1 MSTCLQVK
9 QVVHAVASSTKAS
22 SIEMPGTKE
31 ATKHSLMPLS
41 TKHKDPGAITYSSIA
56 SSPYPTP
63 NTKVLFLS
71 CNPADTISRKDQ
83 TPLISYQEGPFL
95 PRKGSSVVTLPV
107 YPGSGS
113 QKSQNSFKRNT
124 IT

>member
-1 MSTCLQVK
+1 
-9 QVVHAVASSTKAS
+9 
-22 SIEMPGTKE
+22 MPGSKE

-56 SSPYPTP
+56 SSPHPTL

-83 TPLISYQEGPFL
+83 PPLISYQEGPFVI
-95 PRKGSSVVTLPV
+95 RKGSNVVTLLFIQEVGPRRARTA
-107 YPGSGS
+107 SRETQS
-113 QKSQNSFKRNT
+113 SS
-124 IT
+124 